1 MHRPNPRQERPTSRL
16 HPAHTRTT
24 NISPS
29 SLPCI
34 LAKGDPVHRL
44 GLHTQRQN
52 CQSPPIVHLI
62 LRQKSP
68 INIQQ
73 PFLDS

>member
-1 MHRPNPRQERPTSRL
+1 MHRPNPRQERPHHDYTQ
-16 HPAHTRTT
+16 PIVTRTT
-24 NISPS
+24 NISPF

-34 LAKGDPVHRL
+34 LAKGPCPSL
-44 GLHTQRQN
+44 GSPHTT
-52 CQSPPIVHLI
+52 PKLPIPAIVHLI